1 MHLIYGILEKPV
13 HSLQAINVSALHGGL
28 QRVQLLKPNISI
40 PQLPRDM
47 KSMEITAP
55 DVVIPSQETTYWC
68 YMAELPEGFPK
79 HHIIM
84 VRGRRR
90 GLLSPGWVSNC
101 VHILQI
107 ACHREAFRPWHPN
120 VDPKPLPGP
129 AHRSVVSSCLL
140 ECLSRRGPGNV
151 FPPGTSSRF
160 QGRLRADSLQK
171 EQTHSRILA
180 HRRSIKPQETKE
192 QG

>member
-13 HSLQAINVSALHGGL
+13 HSLQAINASALHGGL

-40 PQLPRDM
+40 PELPSDM

-79 HHIIM
+79 HHIVM

-90 GLLSPGWVSNC
+90 GLL
-101 VHILQI
+101 
-107 ACHREAFRPWHPN
+107 F
-120 VDPKPLPGP
+120 
-129 AHRSVVSSCLL
+129 
-140 ECLSRRGPGNV
+140 
-151 FPPGTSSRF
+151 FPPGWIGNGTENPEFSHPEHSMSQRGF
-160 QGRLRADSLQK
+160 QTLTSLQFWS
-171 EQTHSRILA
+171 QNLFQVHTTSQNHPHVS
-180 HRRSIKPQETKE
+180 
-192 QG
+192 